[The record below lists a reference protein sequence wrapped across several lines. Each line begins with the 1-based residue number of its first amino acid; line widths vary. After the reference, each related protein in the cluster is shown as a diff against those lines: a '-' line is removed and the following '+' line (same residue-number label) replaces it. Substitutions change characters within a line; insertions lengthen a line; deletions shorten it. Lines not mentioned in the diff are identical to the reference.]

1 MTVLKD
7 FSLSLAVLVIMF
19 TALVSEHVHNT
30 QVIEEQHQEIYQKDT
45 QIEDFRYQ
53 LGQCRVLVKE

>member
-19 TALVSEHVHNT
+19 TALVSEHIHNT
-30 QVIEEQHQEIYQKDT
+30 QVIEEQHQEIYQKDA
-45 QIEDFRYQ
+45 QIDDFRYQ